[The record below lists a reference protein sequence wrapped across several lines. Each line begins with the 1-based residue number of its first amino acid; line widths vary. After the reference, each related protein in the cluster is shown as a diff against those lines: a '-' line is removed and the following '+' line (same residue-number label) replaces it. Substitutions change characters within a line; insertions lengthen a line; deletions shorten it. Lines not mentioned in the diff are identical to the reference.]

1 MENLRWILIAAG
13 VAILVLLY
21 FSGKP
26 KRQMNDSRR
35 RSSRDDEHD
44 LGMDM
49 GSHVAMRHGRGDE
62 HDPLLGDQSLEDGYP
77 AFHEAEADDF
87 VRPGAGGRHAGERH
101 DGGMPPSGMPP
112 SGSPPGGMP
121 PSHFVQGPAPD
132 YDYDFEG
139 LDATGSQGKRISSG
153 FSSFTQK
160 FEAFG
165 ELLSPKRRKLVAQ
178 SEPADLDE
186 QGVDDPKYANKI
198 VTLHVVAPP
207 NSVLAGDHLLD
218 VFERRGYH
226 YGDLNIFHSMH
237 EGATVFSVAKMIE
250 PGFFDINDMD
260 SFQTPGITMI
270 LQLPGPVP
278 ADVAFEV
285 LVSEAYEMAR
295 ELGGAVLDEQHSTL
309 TKQTVQHLREGIYEY
324 MHRQKYFGTVPS

>member
-21 FSGKP
+21 FSGRP
-26 KRQMNDSRR
+26 KRQTSGLRR
-35 RSSRDDEHD
+35 RSSRDDDHD

-49 GSHVAMRHGRGDE
+49 GSHVAMRHGRSGE
-62 HDPLLGDQSLEDGYP
+62 HDPLLGDQSLEDAYP
-77 AFHEAEADDF
+77 AFHDAEADDF

-101 DGGMPPSGMPP
+101 DGGVPPSGVPP
-112 SGSPPGGMP
+112 SGS
-121 PSHFVQGPAPD
+121 SSSNFVHGPAPD
-132 YDYDFEG
+132 YDYEFEG
-139 LDATGSQGKRISSG
+139 LDSAESQAKGHSG

-165 ELLSPKRRKLVAQ
+165 ELLSPRRRKLVAQ

-186 QGVDDPKYANKI
+186 QAGDDPKYANKI

-207 NSVLAGDHLLD
+207 DSLLAGDHLLD

-226 YGDLNIFHSMH
+226 YGDMNIFHSMH
-237 EGATVFSVAKMIE
+237 EGTTVFSVAKMIE

-260 SFQTPGITMI
+260 SFETPGITMI